1 LNKEG
6 PAVEKQLTFTQ
17 TLLRLVRKTLAEMA
31 NEDFRSPEASA
42 ALYEAAR
49 ELGRRTPELVT
60 RARDSV
66 DWQKQVAHNER
77 VSNGR

>member
-1 LNKEG
+1 
-6 PAVEKQLTFTQ
+6 VEKQLTFTQ
-17 TLLRLVRKTLAEMA
+17 TLMRIVRKTLTEMA
-31 NEDFRSPEASA
+31 NEDFRSPDASG

-66 DWQKQVAHNER
+66 EWQRQLAINER
-77 VSNGR
+77 AANGR